1 MERNESA
8 RQTSKDMALTED
20 FSRTKRFRSA
30 RRRPRRPNP
39 AVALMN
45 AWWDRLLGAASGG
58 GFSDAAEEYEAHSTS
73 RDYVW
78 NTIGLISWGALF
90 PVLTIV
96 VTQLSGAE
104 RAGMFS
110 IAFVTANLLYFM
122 GNYGV
127 RTYQIS
133 DLEGLHSFKDYQV
146 NRLITCVLMVVAGA
160 AWCAWR
166 GYDPAMTDLCAAV
179 VLFKMVDALADV
191 YEGRLQ
197 QADKLYLGGISQTIR
212 SLLALVVFVVLL
224 AITGSLVAASMGMF
238 VAAALTFLIVTFPL
252 ALFETPKSE
261 PLRARGVSDLFRACA
276 PLFFALFMY
285 ALVDNMPKFVM
296 DGVLSYDNQLYFN
309 ALYFPAQ
316 AVLLTVGFIYKP
328 QLVRMAELWADVSHR
343 RRFDVMIL
351 VMVLVIVAV
360 TLLAAGGMSWIGI
373 TLLSFMYGLDFSQ
386 YADLAFIMLAAGGVT
401 AGIDFLYQVIVIL
414 RRQRV
419 VTELY
424 FITFGFSLL
433 VLLLMVNITGLEG
446 AVIGYLIIMSI
457 LFVLLVREYVSVR
470 IAYEREP
477 GFEALDVKHAPEV
490 NSHALSASV
499 VGDALLSDDR
509 ERARRKLRA
518 RQEGFDASDP
528 RFNERED
535 ARMRLTKRGGHAN

>member
-238 VAAALTFLIVTFPL
+238 VAAALTFLIVT
-252 ALFETPKSE
+252 
-261 PLRARGVSDLFRACA
+261 
-276 PLFFALFMY
+276 
-285 ALVDNMPKFVM
+285 
-296 DGVLSYDNQLYFN
+296 LS
-309 ALYFPAQ
+309 
-316 AVLLTVGFIYKP
+316 
-328 QLVRMAELWADVSHR
+328 
-343 RRFDVMIL
+343 
-351 VMVLVIVAV
+351 
-360 TLLAAGGMSWIGI
+360 
-373 TLLSFMYGLDFSQ
+373 
-386 YADLAFIMLAAGGVT
+386 
-401 AGIDFLYQVIVIL
+401 
-414 RRQRV
+414 
-419 VTELY
+419 
-424 FITFGFSLL
+424 
-433 VLLLMVNITGLEG
+433 
-446 AVIGYLIIMSI
+446 LIHI
-457 LFVLLVREYVSVR
+457 
-470 IAYEREP
+470 
-477 GFEALDVKHAPEV
+477 
-490 NSHALSASV
+490 
-499 VGDALLSDDR
+499 
-509 ERARRKLRA
+509 
-518 RQEGFDASDP
+518 
-528 RFNERED
+528 
-535 ARMRLTKRGGHAN
+535 